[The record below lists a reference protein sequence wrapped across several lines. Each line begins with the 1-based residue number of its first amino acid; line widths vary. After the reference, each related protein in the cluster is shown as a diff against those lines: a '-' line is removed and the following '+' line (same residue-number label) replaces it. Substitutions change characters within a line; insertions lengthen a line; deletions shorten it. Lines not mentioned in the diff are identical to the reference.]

1 MFDLPFWALC
11 LLGILIGYGL
21 GGIPFG
27 LLLYKIVGKGDIRKT
42 GSGNIGATNVLRSGG
57 KKLAILTLLLDAG
70 KGALAIAILYMLGG
84 DKDFSYVYEICNGS
98 RSSDCISGTMLIF
111 PWPMAFAGIFA
122 LLGHMYPFALN
133 FKGGKGV
140 ATFLGMALALH
151 PMVGL
156 LCMLVWL
163 GAAVAFR
170 ISSLSALIAVALSP
184 VFAYFYS
191 MPIVAFGNGA
201 QIFAYFYMVFYACCA
216 ALIYWKHRANIS
228 RLINGTEPKIGKK
241 A

>member
-27 LLLYKIVGKGDIRKT
+27 LILYKAAGKGDIRQT

-57 KKLAILTLLLDAG
+57 KKMAAATLLLDAG

-84 DKDFSYVYEICNGS
+84 DQDFSYVMEICDGP
-98 RSSDCISGTMLIF
+98 RRSDCVTGTMVIF
-111 PWPMAFAGIFA
+111 PWPMALAGFFA
-122 LLGHMYPFALN
+122 LLGHMYPLALN

-151 PMVGL
+151 PLIGFICAVI
-156 LCMLVWL
+156 WL
-163 GAAVAFR
+163 GAALAFR
-170 ISSLSALIAVALSP
+170 ISSLSALIAVATTPILALFFSVP
-184 VFAYFYS
+184 V
-191 MPIVAFGNGA
+191 MEFGGGA
-201 QIFAYFYMVFYACCA
+201 QIFAYFYAFFYFACA
-216 ALIYWKHRANIS
+216 ALIYWKHRANIK
-228 RLINGTEPKIGKK
+228 RLLNRTEPKIGKK
-241 A
+241 